1 MRFLKL
7 ISTIILLMSSVEA
20 FALESDYIKG
30 VSKEQWSVIKKIGDP
45 LNCEE
50 RVAKIDN
57 LVSKIKTTA
66 NGSISGSKVSQRIYA
81 VDLEAHL
88 NAAGYNVGKLDK
100 EWEKKDGTRLLFLK
114 RALKKYVLKRYLQD
128 NSFPRDTRITA
139 ELFKA
144 IRASLGDKAPPL
156 KGKGEDSAYFIKGVI
171 SNSWASPPVYLIT
184 AEKFNK
190 QKVILKR
197 SLEKNK
203 ITVLD
208 TGEYNIDETIQVRNG
223 AILVGKEGVIINS
236 SKVDNAFIINLG
248 SIKNLTIYNAQQV
261 GVMVEKE
268 ATVYNV
274 VIKNTGVDS
283 SNNSYGNGV
292 LSTGS
297 DSHSNCIVSV
307 EAFNGYNEIAKFKVT
322 SKGGNADGFAAKFGA
337 HDITFIDTHGH
348 HNSDDGYDFW
358 KSGDD
363 APIKTKE
370 PTIRIFYS
378 SANLNGKN
386 PLTPNGDGNGF
397 KFGSRNKYSK
407 PKRDKGAR
415 LIYGSVACY
424 NTENGF
430 DRNGTPM
437 KVIGMNLSAKG
448 NGRKGYEDVSNKRS
462 SDKFKLKCK
471 MFPRK

>member
-1 MRFLKL
+1 MRFINLF
-7 ISTIILLMSSVEA
+7 STILLLMSSVEA
-20 FALESDYIKG
+20 LAFESDYIKG
-30 VSKEQWSVIKKIGDP
+30 VSKEQWSIIKKIGDP

-50 RVAKIDN
+50 RIAKLDN
-57 LVSKIKTTA
+57 LVFPKITTTA
-66 NGSISGSKVSQRIYA
+66 NGYTIG
-81 VDLEAHL
+81 
-88 NAAGYNVGKLDK
+88 
-100 EWEKKDGTRLLFLK
+100 
-114 RALKKYVLKRYLQD
+114 
-128 NSFPRDTRITA
+128 
-139 ELFKA
+139 
-144 IRASLGDKAPPL
+144 
-156 KGKGEDSAYFIKGVI
+156 GE
-171 SNSWASPPVYLIT
+171 YLIT

-190 QKVILKR
+190 QKAILKR
-197 SLEKNK
+197 SLKKNK

-208 TGEYNIDETIQVRNG
+208 AGEYNIDETIKVRNG

-236 SKVDNAFIINLG
+236 SKVDNAFIINSG

-268 ATVYNV
+268 ATVYNI
-274 VIKNTGVDS
+274 VIKNTGVNS
-283 SNNSYGNGV
+283 PNNNRGYGV
-292 LSTGS
+292 YSTGLN
-297 DSHSNCIVSV
+297 SHSNCIVSV
-307 EAFNGYNEIAKFKVT
+307 EAFNGYNEIANSKVT
-322 SKGGNADGFAAKFGA
+322 SKGGNADGFAVKFGA

-358 KSGDD
+358 KAGDE

-386 PLTPNGDGNGF
+386 PLTPNADGNGF
-397 KFGSRNKYSK
+397 KFGSKNKHNK

-424 NTENGF
+424 NTAIGF

-437 KVIGMNLSAKG
+437 KVIGMNLSARG
-448 NGRKGYEDVSNKRS
+448 NGKKGYDNVSNKRS